1 MQSISSETI
10 NDALSE
16 RELQRIARM
25 EMCTALDNYLK
36 RKRLSST
43 TFDSTQDISIS
54 SLSSNLSK
62 GEQSQ
67 SSETMQGQQLS
78 STESHSLKEPLRTY
92 DIALSNVN
100 FEFRID
106 NCRVQP
112 NQNQV
117 VKKK

>member
-43 TFDSTQDISIS
+43 TIDTPQDISIS

-62 GEQSQ
+62 GEQSH
-67 SSETMQGQQLS
+67 SSEITQSQQLS
-78 STESHSLKEPLRTY
+78 STEMNPLQEPLRTY
-92 DIALSNVN
+92 DIALSNVKLN
-100 FEFRID
+100 D
-106 NCRVQP
+106 
-112 NQNQV
+112 
-117 VKKK
+117 